1 IVALRSRALT
11 ALAGTGG
18 MVSVGA
24 TPADTE
30 ELLAAWADRVVVAAV
45 NGPESVVVAG
55 EAVALEEFLAH
66 CADREVRARRIAV
79 DYASHSALVEAVRD
93 RLLADLEGIR
103 PAEGTVPLFSTVT
116 GEWTDG
122 TALDAGYWYRN
133 LREPVRYADAVAAL
147 LAQGHR
153 GFIEVSPHPVLTI
166 GTQETVERTGTGA
179 VVVGTLQR
187 DRAGLPTLLTHLAE
201 AHAHGVH
208 IDWAAFFQGTGAHPA
223 DLPTY
228 AFQRDRYWPPVD
240 GAARPLPPAAA
251 PVTLPAQQTADG
263 DTPWRDSLAG
273 LTPAGRRHRV
283 MDLVRLRTAAV
294 LGHAD
299 PAAIEAHRGFAAL
312 GFDSLAS
319 LRLRTALTEATG
331 LTLPSSVV
339 FDHPNPAAL
348 TDHLVTRLDGAPVP
362 DRPAVRTTPADEPLA
377 VVGMACR
384 FPGGVTGP
392 DDLWQLL
399 AEGRDVI
406 GDFPTDRGWDL
417 DGLYDPDPD
426 RAGHTYLR
434 QGGFLHDAADFDADF
449 FGISPREA
457 LAMDP
462 QQRLFLEVAWEAFE
476 RGGVDPHG
484 LRGSATGVFAGVTDQ
499 RYDSRHGAVAGV
511 DEGLLGTGNYASV
524 LSGRVAYTL
533 GLEGP
538 AVSVDTACSSS
549 LVALHLAG
557 QSLRSGEC
565 SLALAGGVMVM
576 STPRAFVEFSR
587 QRGLAPDGRCKAFA
601 AAADGIGWSEGAG
614 VVLLE
619 RLSDARRNGHP
630 VLAVVR
636 GSAINQDGASSGLT
650 APNGSAQQRVIRSAL
665 AAAGLTA
672 ADVDVVEAHGT
683 GTTLGDPIE
692 ANALLATYGQDREQ
706 PLWLGSLKSN
716 IGHTGPAAGV
726 AGVIKT
732 VLALRAG
739 EVPRT
744 LHVDAPSS
752 HIDWASGSVELVTST
767 ASWPRTDRP
776 RRAGVSSFGAS
787 GTNAHLI
794 LEEAPADP
802 AAPTRA
808 AAPRWVPWLLSA
820 RSQAALAEQAT
831 RLASH
836 LDTHPDLDPVDVS
849 W

>member
-1 IVALRSRALT
+1 Q
-11 ALAGTGG
+11 
-18 MVSVGA
+18 
-24 TPADTE
+24 
-30 ELLAAWADRVVVAAV
+30 
-45 NGPESVVVAG
+45 
-55 EAVALEEFLAH
+55 
-66 CADREVRARRIAV
+66 
-79 DYASHSALVEAVRD
+79 
-93 RLLADLEGIR
+93 
-103 PAEGTVPLFSTVT
+103 
-116 GEWTDG
+116 
-122 TALDAGYWYRN
+122 
-133 LREPVRYADAVAAL
+133 PVRYADAVTAL

-153 GFIEVSPHPVLTI
+153 AFIEVSPHPVLTI
-166 GTQETVERTGTGA
+166 GTRETVERADTAA

-187 DRAGLPTLLTHLAE
+187 DRAGLPTLLHHLAE
-201 AHAHGVH
+201 AHAHGVRV
-208 IDWAAFFQGTGAHPA
+208 DWTAFFQGTGAHPA

-240 GAARPLPPAAA
+240 GAPRPLPPAT
-251 PVTLPAQQTADG
+251 PVTPPAQRTTDG
-263 DTPWRDSLAG
+263 GTPWRDALAG
-273 LTPAGRRHRV
+273 LSPAERRHRV
-283 MDLVRLRTAAV
+283 MDLVRLRTAVV

-299 PAAIEAHRGFAAL
+299 PAAIEPHLGFASL

-319 LRLRTALTEATG
+319 VRLRTALTETTG
-331 LTLPSSVV
+331 LPLPSSVV

-348 TDHLVTRLDGAPVP
+348 TEYLVTRLDGAPVP
-362 DRPAVRTTPADEPLA
+362 ARPAARTTPADEPLA

-384 FPGGVTGP
+384 LPGGVTGP
-392 DDLWQLL
+392 EELWRLL

-417 DGLYDPDPD
+417 DGLYDPDPS

-434 QGGFLHDAADFDADF
+434 QGGFLHDAADFDAEF

-476 RGGVDPHG
+476 RAGLDPLG

-499 RYDSRHGAVAGV
+499 RYDSRHGAVTGV

-601 AAADGIGWSEGAG
+601 AAADGIGWSEGVG

-665 AAAGLTA
+665 AAAGLTP

-692 ANALLATYGQDREQ
+692 ANALLATYGQDRDE
-706 PLWLGSLKSN
+706 PLLLGSLKSN

-744 LHVDAPSS
+744 LHVDAPSP
-752 HIDWASGSVELVTST
+752 HIDWASGSVELVTGT
-767 ASWPRTDRP
+767 TPWPHTDRP

-787 GTNAHLI
+787 GTNAHVI
-794 LEEAPADP
+794 LEEAPQDAGEEAPEEP
-802 AAPTRA
+802 AAPPRA
-808 AAPRWVPWLLSA
+808 ATSHGVPWVLSA
-820 RSQAALAEQAT
+820 RSRAALAEQAT
-831 RLASH
+831 RLAAH
-836 LDTHPDLDPVDVS
+836 LDTRTAPDPVDVS
-849 W
+849 FSLATSRALLPHRAVVVAADVAG